1 MIPQIYIM
9 AAITLVIC
17 LAFWGWLIYLFTGHQ
32 KHYFRLLVLGLPLSA
47 IANLILKRQAI
58 ILVGQTFHVPP
69 GLGLA
74 SPAWFLAF
82 GVLVTPL
89 VEEAIKVL
97 PLLLRPAWRM
107 VDSRASALW
116 VGFVLGVSFG
126 LGEAGFLACAI
137 AQNPAYNSLPWY
149 AYTGYFSERL
159 MACFAHGVLTAIVVI
174 GIQRGRR
181 HILQCYLAAFGLHL
195 FLNMPTAM
203 YQFQW
208 ISFELYNFSLVI
220 PFIILAVIFERLR
233 RQVRAPK
240 DDQSENDVV
249 YWQRHVTEDQ
259 SL

>member
-1 MIPQIYIM
+1 MIPQIYIT
-9 AAITLVIC
+9 AVITLMISV
-17 LAFWGWLIYLFTGHQ
+17 AFWGWLIYKFTGHQ
-32 KHYFRLLVLGLPLSA
+32 KRYFWLLVLGLPLSA

-97 PLLLRPAWRM
+97 PLLLRPARKL
-107 VDSRASALW
+107 VTGRTNALW

-126 LGEAGFLACAI
+126 LGEAGFIAYAI

-159 MACFAHGVLTAIVVI
+159 MACFAHGVLTAIAVI
-174 GIQRGRR
+174 GIQRGGKSIW
-181 HILQCYLAAFGLHL
+181 HGYLVALGLHL
-195 FLNMPTAM
+195 FLNTPTAM
-203 YQFQW
+203 YQLQW

-220 PFIILAVIFERLR
+220 PFIVLAVIFERMR
-233 RQVRAPK
+233 RAGRGLK
-240 DDQSENDVV
+240 DDQSGNEVV

>member
-1 MIPQIYIM
+1 MHPIYIM
-9 AAITLVIC
+9 AVITLVAS
-17 LAFWGWLIYLFTGHQ
+17 LALWGGLIYLFTGHQ
-32 KHYFRLLVLGLPLSA
+32 KRYFWLLLLGLPLSA

-89 VEEAIKVL
+89 FEEAIKVL
-97 PLLLRPAWRM
+97 PLLLRPAWKM
-107 VDSRASALW
+107 VTSQWNALW

-126 LGEAGFLACAI
+126 LGEAGFLAYAV

-159 MACFAHGVLTAIVVI
+159 MTCYVHGVLTAIVVI
-174 GIQRGRR
+174 GIYRGGKY
-181 HILQCYLAAFGLHL
+181 ILSGYLVALGLHL
-195 FLNMPTAM
+195 FMNAPTAM

-208 ISFELYNFSLVI
+208 ISLELYNFSLLI
-220 PFIILAVIFERLR
+220 PFIVLAVIFERIR
-233 RQVRAPK
+233 REARGAK
-240 DDQSENDVV
+240 DNKSGKEVV
-249 YWQRHVTEDQ
+249 YWMRDDPAMHG
-259 SL
+259 